1 MSAVRRNLPLHT
13 CASQAIGVALIAQGV
28 FNMILKDHKSK
39 ASERRRSFEESGIS
53 PWGEL
58 SFNSGAYE
66 DNISTSFIRWWQRS
80 DSHGTSNKLYIP
92 ATKRGPNAP
101 HLASAAS
108 KEGPFIP

>member
-28 FNMILKDHKSK
+28 FKMILKDHKSK
-39 ASERRRSFEESGIS
+39 ASERRRSFEESGIT

-66 DNISTSFIRWWQRS
+66 DNISISFIRGGS
-80 DSHGTSNKLYIP
+80 GLIVM
-92 ATKRGPNAP
+92 
-101 HLASAAS
+101 
-108 KEGPFIP
+108 E